1 MIETSSEIATGTVR
15 GKRRLDPSHYAPE
28 PQEFPLMMHRVW
40 SHRMIVAGDLPGVF
54 ALTGISPSAV
64 NAQVKAE
71 TTTTRLKPV
80 LGLKAPVWA
89 AALVDLLAYRTTLK
103 QPVSIVGQ
111 HQAIGPIHEPEGRF
125 P

>member
-1 MIETSSEIATGTVR
+1 
-15 GKRRLDPSHYAPE
+15 
-28 PQEFPLMMHRVW
+28 
-40 SHRMIVAGDLPGVF
+40 LPGVF